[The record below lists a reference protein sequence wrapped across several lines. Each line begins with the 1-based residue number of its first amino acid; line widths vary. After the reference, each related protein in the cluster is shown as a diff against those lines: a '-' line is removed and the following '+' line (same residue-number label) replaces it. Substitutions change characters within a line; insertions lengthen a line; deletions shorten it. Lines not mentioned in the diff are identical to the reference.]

1 MTLAA
6 PLLALAISALPYPA
20 PRLAQPS
27 AQLKCDRATV
37 LLVDRAKGEMKGT
50 TVAGQMTYKITADT
64 LVFGKD
70 GKPVGAAVDQLA
82 QGTKIRVYYVVDDGA
97 KVLEIDLQ

>member
-50 TVAGQMTYKITADT
+50 TVAGQMTYKIGPDVQ
-64 LVFGKD
+64 VFGKD
-70 GKPVGAAVDQLA
+70 GKPAGAPGKLA
-82 QGTKIRVYYVVDDGA
+82 QGTQLLVYYVVDDGA
-97 KVLEIDLQ
+97 KVQEIDLD

>member
-20 PRLAQPS
+20 PRLVQPS

-37 LLVDRAKGEMKGT
+37 LLVDAAKGVMKGT
-50 TVAGQMTYKITADT
+50 TAAGQMTYRITADVQ
-64 LVFGKD
+64 VFGKD
-70 GKPVGAAVDQLA
+70 GKPAGAATALA

-97 KVLEIDLQ
+97 KVQEIDLD

>member
-37 LLVDRAKGEMKGT
+37 VLVDSAKGEMKGT
-50 TVAGQMTYKITADT
+50 TVAGQVTYRIGPDVQ
-64 LVFGKD
+64 VFGKD
-70 GKPVGAAVDQLA
+70 GKPAGAATSLT
-82 QGTKIRVYYVVDDGA
+82 QGTKVRVYYVVDDGA
-97 KVLEIDLQ
+97 KVQEIDLD